1 MKTVAQPASEPQ
13 GHVLQVPE
21 SIAFSDTQFFDLCQA
36 NRDLRLERTASGEIV
51 IMSPTGWET
60 GSRNAEII
68 TQLRTWARTDGTGV
82 STDSST
88 GFRLPNGAIREPDAA
103 WVRKT
108 RLSAVPYGEK
118 QRFLP
123 LCPDFA
129 IELRSSSDKLSA
141 LRDKMAEYVE
151 NGVQLGWLLDPETR
165 SVHVYRPDTPVEE
178 LKDADSVTAG
188 PELPGFILDLKLVW
202 EPEI

>member
-1 MKTVAQPASEPQ
+1 MTTFAEASVES
-13 GHVLQVPE
+13 GAHVLCLPE
-21 SIAFSDTQFFDLCQA
+21 SMTLSDDQFFDFCQV
-36 NRDLRLERTASGEIV
+36 NGDLRIERTAAREIV

-68 TQLRTWARTDGTGV
+68 AQLRTWARADGTGV
-82 STDSST
+82 SADSST
-88 GFRLPNGAIREPDAA
+88 GFKLPNGAIREPDAA

-108 RLSAVPYGEK
+108 RLSSVPPDQK

-123 LCPDFA
+123 LAPDFA
-129 IELRSSSDKLSA
+129 IELRSPSDQLAVLQS
-141 LRDKMAEYVE
+141 KMVEYVE

-165 SVHVYRPDTPVEE
+165 SVYVYRPQTQVEE
-178 LKDADSVTAG
+178 LRNVSSVAAD
-188 PELPGFILDLKLVW
+188 PEAPGFTLDLKLVW

>member
-1 MKTVAQPASEPQ
+1 MKTVVPSAAELQC
-13 GHVLQVPE
+13 HVLHVPE
-21 SIAFSDTQFFDLCQA
+21 SVSLSDTQFFDLCQV
-36 NRDLRLERTASGEIV
+36 NRDLRIERTAGGEIV

-68 TQLRTWARTDGTGV
+68 AQLRTWARADGTGV
-82 STDSST
+82 SVDSST

-108 RLSAVPYGEK
+108 RLSSVPPDQK

-129 IELRSSSDKLSA
+129 IELRSPSDQLST
-141 LRDKMAEYVE
+141 LRDKMVEYVE

-165 SVHVYRPDTPVEE
+165 SVYVYRPGAQVEE
-178 LKDADSVTAG
+178 IKDAGSVAAN
-188 PELPGFILDLKLVW
+188 PEVPGFTLDLKLVW

>member
-1 MKTVAQPASEPQ
+1 MSSITHAIQFPETVP
-13 GHVLQVPE
+13 V
-21 SIAFSDTQFFDLCQA
+21 SDKQFFDLCQV
-36 NRDLRLERTASGEIV
+36 NRDLRIERAADGEIQ

-68 TQLRTWARTDGTGV
+68 AQLRTWSRANGTGV
-82 STDSST
+82 SVDSST
-88 GFRLPNGAIREPDAA
+88 GFRLPSGAIRQPDAA

-108 RLSAVPYGEK
+108 RLSSVPREEK

-129 IELRSSSDKLSA
+129 IELRSPNDELSV
-141 LRDKMAEYVE
+141 LQGKMVEYA
-151 NGVQLGWLLDPETR
+151 NGGTQLGWLIDPETR
-165 SVHVYRPDTPVEE
+165 SVFIYRPDTPIKAI
-178 LKDADSVTAG
+178 KDVNSIAAD
-188 PELPGFILDLKLVW
+188 PELPGFTLDLKLVW